1 MVILDCNEFK
11 CSSFVGSHMPN
22 RQQKTL
28 DEPVYRSGAVAR
40 LTGIPVQTLRVWERR
55 YKIVGPRQSA
65 SGQRLYA
72 PAEVARLAVIK
83 QLVDSGHAI
92 GSIAMLGLDQ
102 LRAMFEQ
109 ISHAT
114 PTPPRHTG
122 LVAMN
127 ALPQVRVAIVGEALN
142 LRVADQQLAAVQV
155 VATSPN
161 AALAGKALRGVTAD
175 VLLIELPTL
184 QRETAQ
190 TIRSLAQQVGARRI
204 VVEYGFGSQRNEQE
218 LRAMGCSLMH
228 APLNIE
234 QFEAL
239 CGAPFAGFRPG
250 ELAAL
255 PTIDA
260 AAPRRFDNKA
270 LAELSIKSVKL
281 NCECPHHIAD
291 LLIHVGNFETY
302 SAECENSSPADAAL
316 HHYLKEVAGNA
327 RAMLE
332 VALVR
337 VAEAEGLPLPA

>member
-1 MVILDCNEFK
+1 
-11 CSSFVGSHMPN
+11 MPKG
-22 RQQKTL
+22 QQKTL
-28 DEPVYRSGAVAR
+28 EEPVYRSGAVAR

-72 PAEVARLAVIK
+72 PAEVARLTVIK

-102 LRAMFEQ
+102 LRAMFDQ

-114 PTPPRHTG
+114 LTPPRHAGQVTMG
-122 LVAMN
+122 
-127 ALPQVRVAIVGEALN
+127 ALNPVRVAIVGEALS
-142 LRVADQQLAAVQV
+142 LRVAHHQLAALQV

-161 AALAGKALRGVTAD
+161 AALAGEALRGVTAD
-175 VLLIELPTL
+175 ALVIEFPTL
-184 QRETAQ
+184 QRETSQ
-190 TIRSLAQQVGARRI
+190 TIRSLAQQLGARRI

-218 LRAMGCSLMH
+218 LRALGWSLVH
-228 APLNIE
+228 APLDIE
-234 QFEAL
+234 QLESL
-239 CGAPFAGFRPG
+239 CGAPSAGYRPG
-250 ELAAL
+250 EPAAL
-255 PTIDA
+255 PPIDA
-260 AAPRRFDNKA
+260 AAPRRFDNRA
-270 LAELSIKSVKL
+270 LAELSITSVKL
-281 NCECPHHIAD
+281 NCECPHHLAE
-291 LLIHVGNFETY
+291 LLIRLGNFETF

-337 VAEAEGLPLPA
+337 AAEAEGLPLPV